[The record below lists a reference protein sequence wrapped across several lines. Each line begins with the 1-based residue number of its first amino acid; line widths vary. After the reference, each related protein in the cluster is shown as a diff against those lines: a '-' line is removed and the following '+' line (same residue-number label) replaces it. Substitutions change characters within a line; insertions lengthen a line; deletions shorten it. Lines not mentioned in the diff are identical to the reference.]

1 MRKQRRDR
9 KQQHLDSKSH
19 YEMMAE
25 KETDEKAKEC
35 MERPAYP
42 DARISDQARKLIKA
56 QGTQMEH
63 KSVEEYLAEKY
74 DIKGEIQVGQENI
87 E

>member
-25 KETDEKAKEC
+25 KETGEKAKEKFR
-35 MERPAYP
+35 RPAYCGEY
-42 DARISDQARKLIKA
+42 RKK
-56 QGTQMEH
+56 
-63 KSVEEYLAEKY
+63 
-74 DIKGEIQVGQENI
+74 
-87 E
+87 

>member
-25 KETDEKAKEC
+25 KETDEKAKQEFRQKPYQC
-35 MERPAYP
+35 CNV
-42 DARISDQARKLIKA
+42 
-56 QGTQMEH
+56 T
-63 KSVEEYLAEKY
+63 EYLARKY
-74 DIKGEIQVGQENI
+74 DVKGVMQVGN
-87 E
+87 